1 MVNVILGGSGVTDFS
16 PEFGGAVAGFEP
28 VSRPLFLGVDP
39 MLAAFALLLLL
50 IVGAAAWWLGKIEGA
65 RNGPD
70 TAPAEIHKMVLEA
83 SQSALAAPSNLIH
96 QKAQALRAM
105 IDSLLGPVL
114 VVANGLGSAVKKLDE
129 ALKGEVKDESP
140 AKPATQGHAATSPS
154 GCSCGHEAKPGAC
167 TCGAAPAAAA
177 ANALAFNHVTIVGL
191 TPTACAPAASTCAT
205 PPAPDKPKTRKMA
218 HEEQVEALAKA
229 VRAFHDHWSQ
239 SDARIRELKA
249 ARAALSK
256 VPPRHAGHGSGH
268 DAHGGHADLGGKRA
282 WDH

>member
-1 MVNVILGGSGVTDFS
+1 MTDFS
-16 PEFGGAVAGFEP
+16 PEFGTAAQGYESVG
-28 VSRPLFLGVDP
+28 SPLFLGLDP
-39 MLAAFALLLLL
+39 LLAALLALVLVV
-50 IVGAAAWWLGKIEGA
+50 VGAAAWWFGKIEGA
-65 RNGPD
+65 KDGPD
-70 TAPAEIHKMVLEA
+70 AAPAEIHKVVLEA
-83 SQSALAAPSNLIH
+83 SQSALAAPSNLLH
-96 QKAQALRAM
+96 QRAQALRAV
-105 IDSLLGPVL
+105 IEALLGPVI

-140 AKPATQGHAATSPS
+140 AKPAAQVHTAAQPS
-154 GCSCGHEAKPGAC
+154 VCTCGHEARPGAC

-177 ANALAFNHVTIVGL
+177 ANALAFNHVTVIGVG
-191 TPTACAPAASTCAT
+191 PHPAPL
-205 PPAPDKPKTRKMA
+205 PPAPPPAADKPKTRKMS

-256 VPPRHAGHGSGH
+256 VPPKPAGHGSGL
-268 DAHGGHADLGGKRA
+268 DAHGGHGDHGGKRA